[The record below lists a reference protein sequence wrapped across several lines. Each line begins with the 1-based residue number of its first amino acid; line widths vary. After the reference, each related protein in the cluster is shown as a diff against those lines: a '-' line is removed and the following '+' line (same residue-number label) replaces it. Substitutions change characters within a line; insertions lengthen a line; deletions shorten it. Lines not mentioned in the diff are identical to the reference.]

1 MAHNLR
7 ERAQWRKEKAPIIR
21 KYIGEH
27 GKLMSEIAGRG
38 FLNLPGYAYDLEN
51 EIELMAKMGLSEV
64 NFKILSETIERE
76 LKQQGLDYDL
86 SYRSARMAW
95 EIEKQALMAAWD
107 AELAGIK
114 QGMASEEE
122 TLTRLAQEVAAR
134 QIFIVEAKAAIDLEM
149 EGYRLTLE
157 GLDGQTA
164 PYDVQLANAKVL
176 TAQKKLEVIPVLQ
189 QIITKEQELLIRE
202 GAKAAEYAILMGI
215 EQSIAAKQAD
225 VIPILQQIITKEQ
238 ELLIREGAK
247 AAEYAILMGIEQNIA
262 DKQGEVIPILQE
274 IITKEGE
281 LITAEQAKTVE
292 YAALMDARRETA
304 LKKQL
309 LLPGYQELASLHHA
323 YASLIPGQI
332 AIETQIAQ
340 EKIAQAQAVNTKAE
354 NQLEE
359 LNADIDAANA
369 RIRASEAERDVRDA
383 RFDTEQN
390 LIGDDIRQENLYQNL
405 SDAFIAAL
413 IAGNQSTQGVIVSNK
428 RTDNTARNEIKE
440 GSTQTIT
447 QASMDADAGIT
458 VAEVTRI
465 EQVADINAAA
475 NITASLKHLIG

>member
-76 LKQQGLDYDL
+76 LKQQGIDYDL
-86 SYRSARMAW
+86 SYREARMAW

-176 TAQKKLEVIPVLQ
+176 TAQKKLEVIPV
-189 QIITKEQELLIRE
+189 
-202 GAKAAEYAILMGI
+202 
-215 EQSIAAKQAD
+215 
-225 VIPILQQIITKEQ
+225 LQQIITKEQ